1 MDEMMRAA
9 MFDRYGAPGVL
20 YVARADRPEPGP
32 TDVLVRV
39 EASSVNGGEVIARQ
53 GKLRLLTGTKFPQRV
68 GIDLVGEI
76 VGLGADVSDL
86 AIGDRVWGA
95 VDERGRRGAAAEY
108 VIAPAGNVSIAP
120 AALTSVEAASLLS
133 GGNTSLVALR
143 ETVRLQPAERLLV
156 RGAAGGVGAVGV
168 QIGKVLGAHVTAL
181 ANPATFDFVRALGAD
196 EVIDY
201 RTPADELGPFDVIFD
216 TRGTDLRTFRRRLAP
231 GGRMVTIAFDIDRI
245 VRSLGD
251 ILFSRIH
258 GSRRVR
264 LFFGHPRRELFT
276 ELADLVDRGDVR
288 PIVDEAYTLDR
299 IAEAHAR
306 LERGGV
312 RGKVVLDVAAVRGE
326 SS

>member
-1 MDEMMRAA
+1 MGKMTLAA
-9 MFDRYGAPGVL
+9 MFDGYGAPEVL
-20 YVARADRPEPGP
+20 RVARVDRPEPGP

-53 GKLRLLTGTKFPQRV
+53 GKLRLLTGRKFPQRV

-76 VGLGADVSDL
+76 TEVGAGVTDL

-95 VDERGRRGAAAEY
+95 VDERGSRGAAAEY
-108 VIAPAGNVSIAP
+108 VLAPAANVSIAP
-120 AALTSVEAASLLS
+120 PSLTSVEAASLLS

-143 ETVRLQPAERLLV
+143 ETVRLQPGERLLV

-168 QIGKVLGAHVTAL
+168 QIGRMLGVHVTAL
-181 ANPATFDFVRALGAD
+181 ASPATFDFVRGLGAD

-201 RTPADELGPFDVIFD
+201 HTPADELGRFDVIFD
-216 TRGTDLRTFRRRLAP
+216 TRGTDLRAFRRRLAP

-245 VRSLGD
+245 ARSLGY
-251 ILFSRIH
+251 ILLSGVH

-264 LFFGHPRRELFT
+264 LFFGHPRRELFA
-276 ELADLVDRGDVR
+276 ELADTAERGDLR
-288 PIVDEAYTLDR
+288 PIVDEVYPLSR
-299 IAEAHAR
+299 IGEAHAR

-312 RGKVVLDVAAVRGE
+312 RGKVVLDLHAE
-326 SS
+326 SREAG